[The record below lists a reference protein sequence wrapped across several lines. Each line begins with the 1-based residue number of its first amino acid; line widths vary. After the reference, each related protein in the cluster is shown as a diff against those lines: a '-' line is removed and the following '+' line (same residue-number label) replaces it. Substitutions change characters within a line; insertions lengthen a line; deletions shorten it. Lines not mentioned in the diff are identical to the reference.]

1 MNKDKKK
8 DNGKAEWKLIDF
20 VIPAFAFALAAYYL
34 YSLRDLPT
42 VAQYYGGA
50 ISILIGI
57 CFLAFVVIFFR
68 EKVYLEFKTLF
79 SSAKEDPEGRGKTIT
94 AVLLLALT
102 LLYVW
107 MIKLLGY
114 TVATFLYL
122 CVIMPFLGRKGI
134 WGIVLPALLV
144 TLIGFILFVVILN
157 LNIALDPISRA
168 AKYLIRGWIF

>member
-50 ISILIGI
+50 ISILIGV

-68 EKVYLEFKTLF
+68 EK
-79 SSAKEDPEGRGKTIT
+79 
-94 AVLLLALT
+94 
-102 LLYVW
+102 
-107 MIKLLGY
+107 
-114 TVATFLYL
+114 
-122 CVIMPFLGRKGI
+122 
-134 WGIVLPALLV
+134 
-144 TLIGFILFVVILN
+144 GF
-157 LNIALDPISRA
+157 
-168 AKYLIRGWIF
+168 